1 MSSIDDSDTA
11 DAGED
16 DTTSPSAVPGS
27 VSDVTRLA
35 DAAQHRVEQCGCDAP
50 TVTVLRGFDASSRL
64 RARQVRARLRGRGIA
79 TSVTAAP
86 MVDAHRHGGGGA
98 AAMLLEARTSAHV
111 CVLVD
116 ATAGGRLEVDRIGGW
131 LRRPVVALSSPP
143 RSTTMTSTQVRAVI
157 RAELSVH
164 EEWLTNPAQPSASG
178 RVVGIAFNDV
188 VIEPHEPET
197 GRLQLQLSDGRLRPL
212 PAGSSISVHMDYG
225 QLRLTTVAPS
235 GEGRCW
241 TTRLA
246 RVDQLNGLHTVWR
259 DGLRVADLE
268 SSIELLGDPHG
279 VVIDH
284 V

>member
-1 MSSIDDSDTA
+1 VSSIDDSDTA
-11 DAGED
+11 DAGGDEM
-16 DTTSPSAVPGS
+16 TSPSTVPGS

-64 RARQVRARLRGRGIA
+64 RAREVRARLRGCGIA

-86 MVDAHRHGGGGA
+86 MVDAHRHRGA
-98 AAMLLEARTSAHV
+98 APMLLEARTSAHV

-116 ATAGGRLEVDRIGGW
+116 ATAGGLLEVDRIGGW
-131 LRRPVVALSSPP
+131 LHRPVVALSSPP
-143 RSTTMTSTQVRAVI
+143 TSTTMTSTQVRAVI

-164 EEWLTNPAQPSASG
+164 DEWLTNPAQPSASG
-178 RVVGIAFNDV
+178 RVVGIAFADV
-188 VIEPHEPET
+188 VIEPRDPET
-197 GRLQLQLSDGRLRPL
+197 GRLQLRLADDRLRPL
-212 PAGSSISVHMDYG
+212 PAGSSISVQMDYG
-225 QLRLTTVAPS
+225 QLRVTTVSPS

-241 TTRLA
+241 TTSLA
-246 RVDQLNGLHTVWR
+246 RVDQVTGLHAVWR
-259 DGLRVADLE
+259 DGLLVADLE
-268 SSIELLGDPHG
+268 SSIELLGEPHG